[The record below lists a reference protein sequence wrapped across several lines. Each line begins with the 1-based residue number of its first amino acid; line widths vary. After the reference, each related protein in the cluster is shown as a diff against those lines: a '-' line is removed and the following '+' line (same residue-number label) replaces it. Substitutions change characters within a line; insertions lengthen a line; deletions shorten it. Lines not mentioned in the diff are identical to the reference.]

1 LWTRSIL
8 LLELYSYDQVIQNN
22 GSTISSFLF
31 KSSSE
36 FLICCTFKN
45 SSSSSFCYTLACH
58 ACNLS
63 SYTTFLLSFDS
74 FQVTIQHVTIT
85 RMIIAGIAL
94 KTPPDFFTFMW
105 YSSSTWVITRL
116 SLSCRIWM
124 AQVPKTFPTCEIK
137 NFKDICNAWLIQR
150 WSNWTCV
157 KVISTIIFTVE
168 GQRKKHN
175 IVIKLWSQWLK
186 HTHILFFSD

>member
-1 LWTRSIL
+1 MWTRSLSL
-8 LLELYSYDQVIQNN
+8 LVYSHDQVMQNN
-22 GSTISSFLF
+22 GSPISSFLF

-36 FLICCTFKN
+36 FFICCSFKN

-58 ACNLS
+58 ACNLG

-105 YSSSTWVITRL
+105 YSSSTWAIT
-116 SLSCRIWM
+116 
-124 AQVPKTFPTCEIK
+124 TFPVMQDISDTSAK
-137 NFKDICNAWLIQR
+137 NFSDMRN
-150 WSNWTCV
+150 
-157 KVISTIIFTVE
+157 
-168 GQRKKHN
+168 KK
-175 IVIKLWSQWLK
+175 L
-186 HTHILFFSD
+186 